1 MLQPET
7 TSTSPAA
14 TAAAVFVAELV
25 GTTRVQVAA
34 PSKTLRRLR
43 ATSREAY
50 DKDVALFT
58 RFGGTIPTDATG
70 LLRYVESMRQRIS
83 PATAYRR
90 LMSINRA
97 HLEAGY
103 PSPNAHQDVRA
114 LLRTLQSGRF
124 PSKAGAKGAKSGA
137 TAGIAKRVPES
148 AKPLT
153 RQLLLRIL
161 DAVHRTM
168 LDRRDKA
175 LLVLG
180 FMCGLKRSALVA
192 LDVSDCQF
200 GTDAMLVTIRGD
212 KDAGGI
218 TPDRIL
224 AVPNTGGELDAGL
237 AVKQY
242 IEHLALQPDTPL
254 FRSYSRAGE
263 PTEHRLSAAFVSE
276 IVKRRAQAVGLD
288 PKPFSGESLRRGRAL
303 EFAKGLL

>member
-1 MLQPET
+1 MFHPET
-7 TSTSPAA
+7 ISIPSAFPASA
-14 TAAAVFVAELV
+14 PVTEPP
-25 GTTRVQVAA
+25 GTTRAQHAA

-43 ATSREAY
+43 PTSREAY
-50 DKDVALFT
+50 DKDVVLFT
-58 RFGGTIPTDATG
+58 RFGGTIPTDPAG
-70 LLRYVESMRQRIS
+70 LLRYVETLRNRIS

-97 HLEAGY
+97 HLDAGH
-103 PSPNAHQDVRA
+103 PSPNAHPAVRE

-124 PSKAGAKGAKSGA
+124 PARAGTKGAKSGSC
-137 TAGIAKRVPES
+137 AGTAKRVPES

-153 RQLLLRIL
+153 RQLLLKLL
-161 DAVHRTM
+161 DAIHRSM

-180 FMCGLKRSALVA
+180 FMCGLKRSTLVA
-192 LDVSDCQF
+192 LDVQDCQF
-200 GTDAMLVTIRGD
+200 GPDALLVTIRGD
-212 KDAGGI
+212 VSFGGE
-218 TPDRIL
+218 TPDRVL

-242 IEHLALQPDTPL
+242 IDHLALQPDTPL

-276 IVKRRAQAVGLD
+276 IVKRRAEAVGLD

-303 EFAKGLL
+303 EIAKGLL

>member
-1 MLQPET
+1 MFHTEGITAPPVSPAVASLHNLQPCT
-7 TSTSPAA
+7 DRVSV
-14 TAAAVFVAELV
+14 TAP
-25 GTTRVQVAA
+25 TK
-34 PSKTLRRLR
+34 SLRRLR
-43 ATSREAY
+43 ATSRDAY

-58 RFGGTIPTDATG
+58 RFGGSIPTDATG
-70 LLRYVESMRQRIS
+70 LLRYVESVRQRIS

-103 PSPNAHQDVRA
+103 PSPNAHPDVRA
-114 LLRTLQSGRF
+114 LLRTLQSGRY
-124 PSKAGAKGAKSGA
+124 PVKAGKKGAKSGT
-137 TAGIAKRVPES
+137 TASTAKRVPES

-180 FMCGLKRSALVA
+180 FMCGLKRSTLVS
-192 LDVSDCQF
+192 LDVRDCQF
-200 GTDAMLVTIRGD
+200 GADALLVTIRGD
-212 KDAGGI
+212 VDAGGI
-218 TPDRIL
+218 TSDRVL

-242 IEHLALQPDTPL
+242 IEHLALQPDSPL

-288 PKPFSGESLRRGRAL
+288 PIPFSGESLRRGRAL
-303 EFAKGLL
+303 EIAKGLL

>member
-1 MLQPET
+1 MFQQET
-7 TSTSPAA
+7 MSIPCAVAA
-14 TAAAVFVAELV
+14 SAAVTDLPA
-25 GTTRVQVAA
+25 TTRAKNAV
-34 PSKTLRRLR
+34 PSTTLRRLR
-43 ATSREAY
+43 PTSREAY
-50 DKDVALFT
+50 DKDVVLFT
-58 RFGGTIPTDATG
+58 RFGGTIPTDPTG
-70 LLRYVESMRQRIS
+70 LLRYVEAIRHRIS

-97 HLEAGY
+97 HLDAGH
-103 PSPNAHQDVRA
+103 PSPNAYPAVRE

-124 PSKAGAKGAKSGA
+124 PAKAGTKGAKSGSG
-137 TAGIAKRVPES
+137 AGTAKRVPES

-153 RQLLLRIL
+153 RQLLLKLL
-161 DAVHRTM
+161 DAIHRSM

-180 FMCGLKRSALVA
+180 FMCGLKRSTLVA
-192 LDVSDCQF
+192 LDVQDCQF
-200 GTDAMLVTIRGD
+200 GPDALLVTIRGD
-212 KDAGGI
+212 VSFGGE
-218 TPDRIL
+218 TPDRVL

-242 IEHLALQPDTPL
+242 IDHLALQPDTPL

-276 IVKRRAQAVGLD
+276 IVKRRAEAVGLD

-303 EFAKGLL
+303 EIAKGLL